1 MRANTAKIPIAA
13 TVIAVPI
20 PIAKVAAMP
29 AQS

>member
-13 TVIAVPI
+13 TVITVPI